1 MAEGEIVNTEVNT
14 EATPPSDDIRS
25 LLEKGFADADK
36 QSDGGA
42 EVSVANEG
50 DKDAQS
56 GERKLR
62 NPNRDDSGKFT
73 TAPKES
79 KAKTN
84 SETPI
89 ESNTEA
95 APLKAAPV
103 KETTAPESKP
113 TAQETPSTA
122 PSNAPPV
129 SWAADAKA
137 EWSKLTPAIQN
148 AVLKREHEAST
159 GIRQYS
165 EQTRRLESA
174 LSPIAQAAKEVGI
187 PVDEAAQ
194 RLVHAHNLLRQNG
207 PAGILALCQQFGVD
221 PSTLA
226 AHQPAIAPQIQPQVY
241 RDPRVDELYDW
252 RQNQLADMARSSE
265 NFVETFAST
274 EGHEHFDAVSNEIMA
289 LIPVIKG
296 SNPHWSQQQVLQ
308 DAYDRA
314 VYANPSTRKA
324 LQESQRVKDEAER
337 LAASKAK
344 VSNARSAAVSI
355 SGAPVGTQATPPK
368 GSVREE
374 LEAAFAGVS
383 GR

>member
-1 MAEGEIVNTEVNT
+1 MAEGEVVNTEVTT
-14 EATPPSDDIRS
+14 ETTPPSDDIRS
-25 LLEKGFADADK
+25 LLEKGFADAE
-36 QSDGGA
+36 QPGESVEGNGGSAEPSDESA
-42 EVSVANEG
+42 
-50 DKDAQS
+50 K
-56 GERKLR
+56 KLR
-62 NPNRDDSGKFT
+62 NPNRDESGKFT
-73 TAPKES
+73 SAPKETN
-79 KAKTN
+79 KAAPKA
-84 SETPI
+84 EKEI
-89 ESNTEA
+89 TEA
-95 APLKAAPV
+95 APAKAAPV

-137 EWSKLTPAIQN
+137 EWSKLPNGVQN
-148 AVLKREHEAST
+148 AILKREHEAST

-174 LSPIAQAAKEVGI
+174 LSPIAQAAKEANM

-194 RLVHAHNLLRQNG
+194 RLVHAHNLLKQNG

-274 EGHEHFDAVSNEIMA
+274 EGHAHFDAVSNEIMA

-324 LQESQRVKDEAER
+324 LQESQRVKDEADR
-337 LAASKAK
+337 LAASKQK
-344 VSNARSAAVSI
+344 VSSAKLASSSI
-355 SGAPVGTQATPPK
+355 SGAPIGSQQVAAA

-374 LEAAFAGVS
+374 LERQFAGAG